1 MQSSVILS
9 PNVWGVGLNE
19 TFLPQYLKSEGYVNH
34 GIGKVRTEKYSGFCV
49 FWCMNCKQGIPIW
62 PFKPQL

>member
-9 PNVWGVGLNE
+9 PNAWGVGLNE
-19 TFLPQYLKSEGYVNH
+19 TFLPQYLKFEGYVNH

-49 FWCMNCKQGIPIW
+49 F
-62 PFKPQL
+62 